1 MAKKANHTNIAILKV
16 SLKSNESVY
25 KHLKNIR
32 KYIFT
37 HQKMFQNH
45 VININDAGTDT

>member
-1 MAKKANHTNIAILKV
+1 MAKKANCTNIAIFKV

-25 KHLKNIR
+25 KHLEKNR

-37 HQKMFQNH
+37 HQEIM
-45 VININDAGTDT
+45 